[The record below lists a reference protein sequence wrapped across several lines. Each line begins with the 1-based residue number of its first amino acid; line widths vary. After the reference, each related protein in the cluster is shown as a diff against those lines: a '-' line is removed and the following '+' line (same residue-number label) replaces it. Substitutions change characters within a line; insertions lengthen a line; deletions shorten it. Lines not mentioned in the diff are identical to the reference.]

1 MAEPKSA
8 SAASIKQRLLNIA
21 RRSERPYDVVLVRY
35 ALERLLY
42 RLSISAERD
51 RFVLKGG
58 MLVTLWIE
66 GGHRET
72 RDADFLGHGEAGSEH
87 VRRVFEGIMSID
99 VNDGLTFDTANI
111 RVGPIRDE
119 SEYSGI
125 RLRTTAH
132 LERTRIPV
140 TIDIGFGD
148 ALSSEAERLDYPTLL
163 DMGVPRIRTYPPAA
177 VLAEKFQAIVALGII
192 NGRMKDYFDLW
203 AVPQTRLIDDEELDA
218 AVKATFLRRRT
229 PVPDK
234 RPPGLSEPF
243 AIDPAKEAQWQAYAR
258 SVQLVGLS
266 LQAVTDEIWK
276 VFGPTCARVAAGS
289 RKDSPKNT
297 P

>member
-1 MAEPKSA
+1 MADGGPA
-8 SAASIKQRLLNIA
+8 SAASIKQKLLNIA
-21 RRSERPYDVVLVRY
+21 RQSERPYDVVLIRF

-51 RFVLKGG
+51 RFILKGG

-66 GGHRET
+66 GGLRET
-72 RDADFLGHGEAGSEH
+72 RDADFLGHGDSDSENI
-87 VRRVFEGIMSID
+87 RSTFEKIMSIEVD
-99 VNDGLTFDTANI
+99 DGLTFDTGGI
-111 RVGPIRDE
+111 KVGPIRDD

-163 DMGVPRIRTYPPAA
+163 EMGVPRIRTYPPAT

-203 AVPQTRLIDDEELDA
+203 AIPQTRRIANEELDA

-229 PVPDK
+229 PIPTE
-234 RPPGLSEPF
+234 RPPGLSDAF
-243 AIDPAKEAQWQAYAR
+243 ALDTVKEAQWRAYAR
-258 SVQLVGLS
+258 AVQLERVS
-266 LQAVTDEIWK
+266 LKAVVDEVWTL
-276 VFGPTCARVAAGS
+276 FGPTCTRITGTPEEGS
-289 RKDSPKNT
+289 T
-297 P
+297 

>member
-1 MAEPKSA
+1 MAKPRSA

-21 RRSERPYDVVLVRY
+21 RGSERPYDVVLVRY

-42 RLSISAERD
+42 RLSISTERD

-72 RDADFLGHGEAGSEH
+72 RDADFLGHGEADSEH

-99 VNDGLTFDTANI
+99 VDDGLTFDTANI

-148 ALSSEAERLDYPTLL
+148 ALSSEAEHLDYPTLL
-163 DMGVPRIRTYPPAA
+163 DMGVPHIRTYPPAT
-177 VLAEKFQAIVALGII
+177 VLAEKFQAIIALGLI

-203 AVPQTRLIDDEELDA
+203 AIPQTRPIAGLELDA
-218 AVKATFLRRRT
+218 AVKATFLRRQT
-229 PVPDK
+229 PIPTE
-234 RPPGLSEPF
+234 RPPGLSDAF
-243 AIDPAKEAQWQAYAR
+243 ALDAAKEVQWQAYAR
-258 SVQLVGLS
+258 SVQLESVS
-266 LQAVTDEIWK
+266 LKVVADEIWK
-276 VFGPTCARVAAGS
+276 LFGPTCARVAGTLEES
-289 RKDSPKNT
+289 
-297 P
+297 

>member
-1 MAEPKSA
+1 MADTRPA

-21 RRSERPYDVVLVRY
+21 RRSGRPYELILVRY

-58 MLVTLWIE
+58 MLATLWIE

-72 RDADFLGHGEAGSEH
+72 RDADFLGHGDADIDH
-87 VRRVFEGIMSID
+87 VSRVFEGIMSIAAD
-99 VNDGLTFDTANI
+99 DGVTFDTGAI

-119 SEYSGI
+119 SEYGGV

-140 TIDIGFGD
+140 TIDVGFGD
-148 ALSSEAERLDYPTLL
+148 ALSLEAERLDYPTLL
-163 DMGVPRIRTYPPAA
+163 DMAVPRIRTYPPAA
-177 VLAEKFQAIVALGII
+177 VLAEKFQAIVALGLI

-203 AVPQTRLIDDEELDA
+203 AIPQTRSISGEALEA
-218 AVKATFLRRRT
+218 AVKATFVRRQT
-229 PVPDK
+229 LIPAE
-234 RPPGLSEPF
+234 RPPGLSDAF
-243 AIDPAKEAQWQAYAR
+243 ALSQWQAYAR
-258 SVQLVGLS
+258 SVQVEGVPLK
-266 LQAVTDEIWK
+266 AVTDEIWN
-276 VFGPTCARVAAGS
+276 FIGPACARVAGATE
-289 RKDSPKNT
+289 RLD
-297 P
+297 

>member
-42 RLSISAERD
+42 RLSISTERD

-72 RDADFLGHGEAGSEH
+72 RDADFLGHGEADSEH

-99 VNDGLTFDTANI
+99 VDDALTFDTANL
-111 RVGPIRDE
+111 RVEPIRDE

-163 DMGVPRIRTYPPAA
+163 DMGVPRIRTYPPAT
-177 VLAEKFQAIVALGII
+177 VLAEKFQAIIALGLI

-203 AVPQTRLIDDEELDA
+203 AIPQTRAIANDELDA
-218 AVKATFLRRRT
+218 AVKATFLRRKT
-229 PVPDK
+229 PIPTEP
-234 RPPGLSEPF
+234 PPGLSDAF
-243 AIDPAKEAQWQAYAR
+243 ALDATKETQWQAYAR
-258 SVQLVGLS
+258 SVQLESVS
-266 LQAVTDEIWK
+266 LREVTNAIWK
-276 VFGPTCARVAAGS
+276 LFGPACARIAAAS
-289 RKDSPKNT
+289 EESST
-297 P
+297 